1 MSSAK
6 NNLTS
11 LFFDPKKRKGLSLF
25 GHQRVAF
32 FTTNF
37 SLFFSRHSKQL
48 KGKKKKKKKPPLFAL
63 SKQESFVVKQRTK
76 VPHQNDD
83 SKSHHQHHHHHVW
96 CIVVV
101 VVVGTAAPGAPLRGD
116 RDDGRDDQRVR
127 VVAVRVGRRVGDFET
142 FEKENDGE
150 TLGG

>member
-11 LFFDPKKRKGLSLF
+11 LFFVPQKRKGLSLRTSKGRLF
-25 GHQRVAF
+25 HDKL
-32 FTTNF
+32 
-37 SLFFSRHSKQL
+37 LFFFSAL
-48 KGKKKKKKKPPLFAL
+48 KATREK
-63 SKQESFVVKQRTK
+63 RRRR
-76 VPHQNDD
+76 
-83 SKSHHQHHHHHVW
+83 KSHLCLPCQNKSSNNVLKYHTKTTTQNHHHHHHVW